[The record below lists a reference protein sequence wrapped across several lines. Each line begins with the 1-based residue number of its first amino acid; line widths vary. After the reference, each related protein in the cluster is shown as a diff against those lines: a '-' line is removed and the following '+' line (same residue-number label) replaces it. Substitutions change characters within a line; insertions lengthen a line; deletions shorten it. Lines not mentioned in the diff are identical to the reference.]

1 MILLM
6 KAISGVVI
14 LIVHKNILRKNF
26 LSKMMKI
33 CLVMKVSLRIKFI
46 KYKKN
51 LIKQKETLMKQDYQ
65 QDL

>member
-6 KAISGVVI
+6 KIILDAVI
-14 LIVHKNILRKNF
+14 LIALKNTLKKNF

-33 CLVMKVSLRIKFI
+33 CLVMKAFLRIKII
-46 KYKKN
+46 KFKKS
-51 LIKQKETLMKQDYQ
+51 LFKQRGISMKQDYQ